1 MTEMPGTDM
10 HNEDWY
16 YIGHYG
22 QLGPLKF
29 EDMQELVRDGV
40 IERSTY
46 VWHAGMSDWIP
57 AMQVPTLSK
66 VFAQYGLLSPPPTP
80 APPSSPTIPSSPR
93 SGYPTAPPIPKGS
106 PYPGGMSSPYGS
118 QAPSPY
124 HTGSL
129 NLPVSDKSRIAAGV
143 LQLII
148 PGVGRMYL
156 GYLAQGVIQL
166 LTTPLCGAGAL
177 WSYIDGIAILCGS
190 TKLDGY
196 GRVMKD

>member
-1 MTEMPGTDM
+1 MGGPYGT
-10 HNEDWY
+10 N
-16 YIGHYG
+16 
-22 QLGPLKF
+22 
-29 EDMQELVRDGV
+29 
-40 IERSTY
+40 
-46 VWHAGMSDWIP
+46 A
-57 AMQVPTLSK
+57 
-66 VFAQYGLLSPPPTP
+66 P
-80 APPSSPTIPSSPR
+80 APYQMNT
-93 SGYPTAPPIPKGS
+93 
-106 PYPGGMSSPYGS
+106 
-118 QAPSPY
+118 
-124 HTGSL
+124 L

-196 GRVMKD
+196 GRVLKD

>member
-1 MTEMPGTDM
+1 MSEMPGTDFQRG
-10 HNEDWY
+10 DWF

-22 QLGPLKF
+22 QLGPLTF
-29 EDMQELVRDGV
+29 DDIQELIRDGV
-40 IERSTY
+40 IERNTF
-46 VWHAGMSDWIP
+46 VWQSGMGDWTP
-57 AMQVPTLSK
+57 AIQVPTLGR
-66 VFAQYGLLSPPPTP
+66 VFAENGLLSPPPSPPQVHPSIPPTP
-80 APPSSPTIPSSPR
+80 SGYPPAPTIP
-93 SGYPTAPPIPKGS
+93 GAQ
-106 PYPGGMSSPYGS
+106 PYSGGMGGPYGTN
-118 QAPSPY
+118 APAPY
-124 HTGSL
+124 QMNTL

-196 GRVMKD
+196 GRVLKD